1 MFETIKSAF
10 LKIISFFMMIWTAI
24 FGVNTNDNQTVTD
37 IPVEPDN
44 QTEYV
49 ECINSIGLYENTIDT
64 AIPQTEI
71 YNIISEH
78 FTSALPEGKTVKKA
92 IVIGYDGCRADSLSL
107 LDDAHESAFL
117 TMTADGAHTYLSYC
131 GGKNYPETN
140 TQATSTAPGWCS
152 MLCGCWADE
161 HGITDNGIEKSID
174 CPILLRSLV
183 ENGTING
190 SAFCVSWSG
199 HFSCDGATYLLE
211 KNYCVEKGLN
221 VQFLKADDDNGTYA
235 NTLNCVTA
243 ADGPDF
249 IFSIFEHCDH
259 AGHSYGFY
267 IQNDTYKNEFYAG
280 DAEAA
285 EIISAIKARATY
297 DTEDWLIILT
307 SDHGGYSTYHG
318 SSSIQERMTFIT
330 INKSLSK

>member
-1 MFETIKSAF
+1 MFAAIQGALITF
-10 LKIISFFMMIWTAI
+10 LSFFMMLYGMVL
-24 FGVNTNDNQTVTD
+24 GVNFNDTQTAYLKNV
-37 IPVEPDN
+37 
-44 QTEYV
+44 
-49 ECINSIGLYENTIDT
+49 NSVDLYENTIDT

-92 IVIGYDGCRADSLSL
+92 IVIGYDGCRADSLTL
-107 LDDAHESAFL
+107 LDDSHESAFQTL
-117 TMTADGAHTYLSYC
+117 TAEGGHTYLSYC
-131 GGKNYPETN
+131 GGKNYPEFN

-161 HGITDNGIEKSID
+161 HGITDNDIIKSVD
-174 CPILLRSLV
+174 CPTLLRSLV

-199 HFSCDGATYLLE
+199 HFSCDDATYLAE
-211 KNYCVEKGLN
+211 KNYCEENGLN

-235 NTLNCVTA
+235 NTMNCVTA

-259 AGHSYGFY
+259 AGHSSGFC
-267 IQNDTYKNEFYAG
+267 IRNEAYKNEFYAN
-280 DAEAA
+280 DAEGA

-307 SDHGGYSTYHG
+307 SDHGGYNTGHG
-318 SSSIQERMTFIT
+318 SFTAQERITFIT
-330 INKSLSK
+330 VNKDLNK